1 MLITVLLAGG
11 LLLGLVLLA
20 AGIVLLIKVKNK
32 IAGAL
37 VTAIGVVFT
46 ILPIVVFLALTVTTS
61 LQGGM

>member
-37 VTAIGVVFT
+37 VTAFGVVFT